1 MRTQLDNST
10 EHLAAVGRLAARVA
24 HELNNPLDGSLRYI
38 NLVRRILGDDADP
51 RVADY
56 LEQAAVGL
64 KRMARI
70 VGELLEFSRSHA
82 DYRETGDVCAMVEDA
97 IRMHTAQADRQ
108 SVVIAASFQQGD
120 MPAMDGGRL
129 LQVFSNLIK
138 NAIDAMPGG
147 GCLTVTTGVCDGDVV
162 IRFEDTGPGVGE
174 DAERI
179 FEPFYTTKPPGE
191 GTGLG
196 LAICRDYVR
205 QMGGEIAACNGPQQG
220 AVVTVTIPI
229 SEQQTPKAKARS
241 TAKGS
246 GRERDDD
253 QAK

>member
-1 MRTQLDNST
+1 MRTQPDQST
-10 EHLAAVGRLAARVA
+10 DHLAAVGRLAARVA

-56 LEQAAVGL
+56 LEQAAIGL

-82 DYRETGDVCAMVEDA
+82 DYRETGDVSAMVEDA
-97 IRMHTAQADRQ
+97 IRMHAAQADRQ
-108 SVVIAASFQQGD
+108 TVVIAASFHERD
-120 MPAMDGGRL
+120 MPAMDGGKL

-138 NAIDAMPGG
+138 NAIDAMPDG
-147 GCLTVTTGVCDGDVV
+147 GCLTVTAGVCDGDVV
-162 IRFEDTGPGVGE
+162 IRFEDTGPGVGD
-174 DAERI
+174 DADRI

-205 QMGGEIAACNGPQQG
+205 QMGGEIAASNGTEQG
-220 AVVTVTIPI
+220 AVLTVTIPI
-229 SEQQTPKAKARS
+229 GEQS
-241 TAKGS
+241 TTNAS
-246 GRERDDD
+246 AVNVVSAASDSDRERENG
-253 QAK
+253 

>member
-1 MRTQLDNST
+1 MRTQPDSST
-10 EHLAAVGRLAARVA
+10 DHLAAVGRLAARVA

-38 NLVRRILGDDADP
+38 NLVRKILGDDADP

-82 DYRETGDVCAMVEDA
+82 DYRETGDVSVMVEDA
-97 IRMHTAQADRQ
+97 IRMHAAQADRQ
-108 SVVIAASFQQGD
+108 SVVIAASFHERD

-138 NAIDAMPGG
+138 NAIDAMPEG
-147 GCLTVTTGVCDGDVV
+147 GCLTVTTGVCDGDVL

-174 DAERI
+174 DADRI

-205 QMGGEIAACNGPQQG
+205 QMGGEIVACDGPRRG

-229 SEQQTPKAKARS
+229 NEQQTPKAKAKS
-241 TAKGS
+241 IVKDGAG
-246 GRERDDD
+246 G
-253 QAK
+253 A

>member
-1 MRTQLDNST
+1 MRTPADNSSD
-10 EHLAAVGRLAARVA
+10 HLAAVGRLAARVA

-38 NLVRRILGDDADP
+38 NLVRKILGDDADP
-51 RVADY
+51 RATQY
-56 LEQAAVGL
+56 LEQAAIGL

-82 DYRETGDVCAMVEDA
+82 DYCETGDVNAMVEDA
-97 IRMHTAQADRQ
+97 IRMHTVQADRQ
-108 SVVIAASFQQGD
+108 SVVIAASFREGD
-120 MPAMDGGRL
+120 MPAMDGAKL

-138 NAIDAMPGG
+138 NAIDAMPQG

-162 IRFEDTGPGVGE
+162 IRFEDTGCGLGDDV
-174 DAERI
+174 ERI

-205 QMGGEIAACNGPQQG
+205 QMEGEISAANGPERG
-220 AVVTVTIPI
+220 AILTVTLPI
-229 SEQQTPKAKARS
+229 TERQAGSNKGNAPVAAKA
-241 TAKGS
+241 S
-246 GRERDDD
+246 GKERDDG
-253 QAK
+253 